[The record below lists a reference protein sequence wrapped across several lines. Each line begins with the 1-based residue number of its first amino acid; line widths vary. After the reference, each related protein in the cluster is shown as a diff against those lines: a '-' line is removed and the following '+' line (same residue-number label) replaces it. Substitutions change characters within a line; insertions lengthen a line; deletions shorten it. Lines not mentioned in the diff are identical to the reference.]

1 VTDRGRVR
9 RVAASRVYSGLGGE
23 PGVALPAFRYRRSG
37 WEVREQIRWLA
48 FAASFV
54 GAVYFGSLIT
64 QLLFAPDYLIS
75 NETPP
80 LWVSLGDDATGARLP
95 VAAPEH
101 SVAGSGRVHAQ
112 PAAVKGLHRR

>member
-1 VTDRGRVR
+1 MAVFV
-9 RVAASRVYSGLGGE
+9 VLLLPVCILASAASLVL
-23 PGVALPAFRYRRSG
+23 RYRRSG

-64 QLLFAPDYLIS
+64 QLLFAPDYLTS

-101 SVAGSGRVHAQ
+101 SVAGSGRTHAQ
-112 PAAVKGLHRR
+112 PAAVKGLHQR